1 MLFQKDI
8 YDGYIKKIDRKKKEV
23 NENKKER
30 KRSLK
35 KSVLQ
40 FPPISGDFLKPVFLH
55 LFEILQAC
63 KPRGGD
69 GTGAAVVFPGDGYD
83 DLLYGYLSDPDTAS
97 PEIV

>member
-35 KSVLQ
+35 KSVL
-40 FPPISGDFLKPVFLH
+40 KR
-55 LFEILQAC
+55 C
-63 KPRGGD
+63 
-69 GTGAAVVFPGDGYD
+69 
-83 DLLYGYLSDPDTAS
+83 LSAPF
-97 PEIV
+97 

>member
-40 FPPISGDFLKPVFLH
+40 FPPISGDFLKPSEKVSFCTFL
-55 LFEILQAC
+55 
-63 KPRGGD
+63 R
-69 GTGAAVVFPGDGYD
+69 
-83 DLLYGYLSDPDTAS
+83 LSL
-97 PEIV
+97 IHI

>member
-40 FPPISGDFLKPVFLH
+40 FPPISGDFLKPS
-55 LFEILQAC
+55 ERC
-63 KPRGGD
+63 
-69 GTGAAVVFPGDGYD
+69 
-83 DLLYGYLSDPDTAS
+83 LSAPF
-97 PEIV
+97 

>member
-35 KSVLQ
+35 NQ
-40 FPPISGDFLKPVFLH
+40 FSSF
-55 LFEILQAC
+55 
-63 KPRGGD
+63 PR
-69 GTGAAVVFPGDGYD
+69 
-83 DLLYGYLSDPDTAS
+83 
-97 PEIV
+97 